1 MQHEPQ
7 QLLNQGNILDPVL
20 SPFGSNYTFLVQV
33 RNGSQECR
41 AVYKPRKGEVPL
53 WDFPDGTLY
62 KREYAAYLMSEILG
76 WGFIP
81 PTTIR
86 DGPYGIGS
94 LQLLVEH
101 DPRINYFNLG
111 ESGVDVLST
120 IACFDLVANNADRKA
135 SHFILAPDG
144 KVWGIDHGLTFHADL
159 KLRTVVGDVSG
170 EPIPEHLL
178 RDLSGLLAK
187 LESPEET
194 VKEFVELLDEDEV
207 AALVQRIQWMLEVRE
222 FPMLRP
228 RWL

>member
-1 MQHEPQ
+1 M
-7 QLLNQGNILDPVL
+7 
-20 SPFGSNYTFLVQV
+20 
-33 RNGSQECR
+33 
-41 AVYKPRKGEVPL
+41 PL

-111 ESGVDVLST
+111 ESGADVLST
-120 IACFDLVANNADRKA
+120 IACFDLAANNADRKA

-178 RDLSGLLAK
+178 RDLSELLVK
-187 LESPEET
+187 LETPEER
-194 VKEFVELLDEDEV
+194 VKELIDLLEEEEV
-207 AALVQRIQWMLEVRE
+207 GALVQRVQWMLDVKE

>member
-7 QLLNQGNILDPVL
+7 QLLDQGNILDPVL

-86 DGPYGIGS
+86 DGPYGIAPCS
-94 LQLLVEH
+94 YWWSTTENKLFQLRRVRGGCTQH
-101 DPRINYFNLG
+101 YR
-111 ESGVDVLST
+111 
-120 IACFDLVANNADRKA
+120 
-135 SHFILAPDG
+135 
-144 KVWGIDHGLTFHADL
+144 
-159 KLRTVVGDVSG
+159 
-170 EPIPEHLL
+170 LL
-178 RDLSGLLAK
+178 
-187 LESPEET
+187 
-194 VKEFVELLDEDEV
+194 
-207 AALVQRIQWMLEVRE
+207 
-222 FPMLRP
+222 
-228 RWL
+228 